1 VIDMKKVLLLF
12 SVIVIAGIMVFTL
25 FHRKAEADRKANTTV
40 DTVQSVSTITLQK
53 QNLQSD
59 FNKVG
64 EIQANNQVTVV
75 SQIQGT
81 VQAVYANVGSY
92 LIAGAPLFKIDDE
105 LPKSNLNSAEAS
117 YQKAQKDWERAQELH
132 KEQVISDS
140 ELESA
145 RATMRSAEASYISA
159 KREYKNSYIT
169 APISG
174 VITDRP
180 INLGAYVSTGTTVA
194 TLLDKSIFKVK
205 VNVGEQEAFK
215 LKVGDPVTVETD
227 VYPGVS
233 FNGRIKSISDQSD
246 AAHTFPVEVTLPDS
260 EKYPLKSGIFGTV
273 HFQLGSENNALT
285 IPREALVGSVKNP
298 QVYVFA
304 NGRVKLRDIVVGSEI
319 NTKLVVT
326 KGLNVNEQVVSSGQ
340 DNLADNMA
348 VKKVN

>member
-1 VIDMKKVLLLF
+1 MKKVLLFL
-12 SVIVIAGIMVFTL
+12 SIVVIAGIMVFTL

-40 DTVQSVSTITLQK
+40 ETIQSVSTITVEK
-53 QNLQSD
+53 QNLQSN
-59 FNKVG
+59 FSKVG

-81 VQAVYANVGSY
+81 VEAVYANVGSY
-92 LIAGAPLFKIDDE
+92 LKAGAPLLKIDDE

-117 YQKAQKDWERAQELH
+117 YEKAQKDWERAQELH

-145 RATMRSAEASYISA
+145 RSTMQSAEANYISA
-159 KREYKNSYIT
+159 KRNYNNSYIT

-194 TLLDKSIFKVK
+194 TLLDKSVFKVK

-215 LKVGDPVTVETD
+215 LKAGDPVAVETD
-227 VYPGVS
+227 VYPGIL

-246 AAHTFPVEVTLPDS
+246 AAHTFPVEITLPDS

-273 HFQLGSENNALT
+273 HFQLETLKNVLT
-285 IPREALVGSVKNP
+285 IPREALVGSIKNP
-298 QVYVFA
+298 QVYIFE
-304 NGRVKLRDIVVGSEI
+304 NGKVRLRGIVVGSEI

-326 KGLNVNEQVVSSGQ
+326 QGLNANDQVVTSGQ
-340 DNLADNMA
+340 DNLTDNMA
-348 VKKVN
+348 VKKTN